1 MAAEARS
8 RGPLQRAPAQLCG
21 PRRRWQPHPHRWR
34 LEHGLWSQTR
44 ESCAGQVL
52 ACRPAGQLQG
62 HWSLLRHGSPP
73 PQDLWQSHVPCGS
86 HLRRTCTNAMLGHHK
101 QNHLSTQPRCPR
113 SGWPSQPRRF
123 WRLYLLPADQRQDH
137 PRLPQSLRP
146 FLPLLLGSPC
156 LVHPSPTHPLLRVE
170 LCPSK

>member
-1 MAAEARS
+1 MIKLTFIKQLLCATRQQSPHTAAEARS

-21 PRRRWQPHPHRWR
+21 PRRQWQPHPHRWR

-44 ESCAGQVL
+44 ESSAGQVP

-86 HLRRTCTNAMLGHHK
+86 HLCRTCTNATLGRHK
-101 QNHLSTQPRCPR
+101 QNHLSTQPRRPR
-113 SGWPSQPRRF
+113 SGS
-123 WRLYLLPADQRQDH
+123 
-137 PRLPQSLRP
+137 
-146 FLPLLLGSPC
+146 
-156 LVHPSPTHPLLRVE
+156 PSPAAFGACTCSLQTKGRTTQDFLSH
-170 LCPSK
+170 